1 MNTIG
6 WVAIS
11 GLAILVENSAC
22 AAGDAA
28 VGKTVFEN
36 QCSNCHTTVVGK
48 NGFGPSLAELIGRRS
63 GGISGYPYSS
73 AMVNAGLTWNAVTL
87 NDFLASTT
95 TKVPGTLMAVSIADS
110 TARANVIAYL
120 ATLGVAPAEA
130 ASGGAAPATMPLG
143 RGPTGDELLKASSDP
158 QSWLYASKD
167 YEGARYVA
175 SRQITSASAPHL
187 RPVCIYRSTNVGATQ
202 SNPLVYKGIMY
213 FTIDEATVAIDAVSC
228 RQRWMYTWALK
239 DGALSKVSRGV
250 ALKDGRLVRGTPD
263 GYLIALNM
271 TDGSLLWSRKIA
283 DSKSGQYLSM
293 PPLIFED
300 SIIYGPAGADWGAKN
315 WIGAFNLDT
324 GEPRWRFNLIPDA
337 NEPGAETW
345 KNPSALQHGGASLWT
360 PLSLDANKGVLYVPV
375 GNPSPDFY
383 APARPGDDLYTNSAV
398 ALDVRTGK
406 LLWFHQF
413 GPADNHDRDLSQ
425 VSPLFS
431 IATNG
436 RQRDLIAISGKDGLL
451 RVLDRESHAQLYEI
465 PITSRTNWDAP
476 PTPQGT
482 HSCPGL
488 LGGME
493 WNGPAYGRDT
503 HALYVA
509 TVDWCGTFTKT
520 EQPPQ
525 FTVNAHY
532 YGGAVSP
539 DPREQARGWL
549 QAIDAATGKVRWKEQ
564 WPTPLVAGITA
575 TAGGLLFT
583 GDLEDNFLAIDAN
596 TGKTLYAFN
605 TGGSVG
611 GGVISYEIQGK
622 QYVAAMSGAVS
633 GFFGGSGPAAVV
645 IFALP

>member
-1 MNTIG
+1 MNTLKCVGIAF
-6 WVAIS
+6 VAI
-11 GLAILVENSAC
+11 LTCQRAY

-28 VGKTVFEN
+28 AGKTVFEN
-36 QCSNCHTTVVGK
+36 QCSVCHTTVIGK
-48 NGFGPSLAELIGRRS
+48 NGFGPTLAGLIGRRS

-73 AMVNAGLTWNAVTL
+73 AMANAGIAWDPATL

-95 TKVPGTLMAVSIADS
+95 TKVPGTLMTVSITDPA
-110 TARANVIAYL
+110 ARANVIAYL
-120 ATLGVAPAEA
+120 ATLESAPVQAAAGDSAPAK
-130 ASGGAAPATMPLG
+130 TPLG
-143 RGPTGDELLKASSDP
+143 KGPTQDELIKSGADA

-167 YEGARYVA
+167 YSGARYVA
-175 SRQITSASAPHL
+175 STQITAATAPQL

-202 SNPLVYKGIMY
+202 SNPLVYKGTMY

-228 RQRWMYTWALK
+228 RQRWIYSWPLK

-271 TDGSLLWSRKIA
+271 IDGSLLWSRKIA
-283 DSKSGQYLSM
+283 DMKSGQYLSM

-315 WIGAFNLDT
+315 WIGAFSLDT

-345 KNPSALQHGGASLWT
+345 KNPGALQHGGGSLWT
-360 PLSLDANKGVLYVPV
+360 PLSLDAKKGVLYVPV

-383 APARPGDDLYTNSAV
+383 ESARPGDDLYTNSAV

-431 IATNG
+431 AAVNG
-436 RQRDLIAISGKDGLL
+436 KQRDLIAISGKDGLL
-451 RVLDRESHAQLYEI
+451 RVLDRESHSQLYEI

-476 PTPQGT
+476 PTPQGA

-549 QAIDAATGKVRWKEQ
+549 QAIDATTGKVRWKEQ
-564 WPTPLVAGITA
+564 WPTPLVAGVIVT
-575 TAGGLLFT
+575 GGGVLFT
-583 GDLEDNFLAIDAN
+583 GDLDNNFLAIDAN
-596 TGKTLYAFN
+596 TGKTLYTFN

-611 GGVISYEIQGK
+611 GGVISYEIQVK
-622 QYVAAMSGAVS
+622 QYVATMSGAVS
-633 GFFGGSGPAAVV
+633 GFFGGSGPAAAV